1 MVLFYNESQNSIVFK
16 NRLRCLK
23 INDYIINYR
32 KDEQINYLTEEL
44 RKMKHEEELRKTKL
58 EMSFRFK
65 RNGMFDSLCVC
76 L

>member
-1 MVLFYNESQNSIVFK
+1 MYNVFNESQNSIVFS

-23 INDYIINYR
+23 INDYVTNYR

-58 EMSFRFK
+58 KVLFRIEK
-65 RNGMFDSLCVC
+65 
-76 L
+76 